1 MDTGDWEGTYIDV
14 GEDDE
19 IPDKSKIRAIASAG
33 TNRSA
38 ASAGTNRSA
47 ASAGTNRSAASAG
60 TNRSVASAGTS
71 SSTPEPMQELS
82 TGPNPVSLQCTS
94 CDKIHTTLSQM

>member
-1 MDTGDWEGTYIDV
+1 MDTGDWEVTYRDV

-60 TNRSVASAGTS
+60 TS